1 MAKQKRRRSREVED
15 GGYIYRQYSDG
26 SITIIAT
33 KDPAG
38 QKLVGVRLTQESDPK
53 RWNAITASIGTWKQ
67 FRHDRAAQ
75 LTATGLKSI
84 AIIGGAVAATRKP
97 KKGKKKGRKVTASLP
112 MPELPEEEEETSGTV
127 FGLPTPVVAVGGL
140 AVVGLIAYLVFS
152 GGSKDSDAKG
162 RRSREAA

>member
-1 MAKQKRRRSREVED
+1 MAKKKRQRSREVEE

-26 SITIIAT
+26 SVTVVAT

-38 QKLVGVRLTQESDPK
+38 QKLVGVRITQESDPK

-97 KKGKKKGRKVTASLP
+97 KKGKKRGHKVTASLP
-112 MPELPEEEEETSGTV
+112 MPELPEEEEEASGTIL
-127 FGLPTPVVAVGGL
+127 GLPTPIVVVGGL
-140 AVVGLIAYLVFS
+140 ATVGLIAYLMFS
-152 GGSKDSDAKG
+152 GGSKDSEKG

>member
-1 MAKQKRRRSREVED
+1 MAKKKHRRSREVEKD
-15 GGYIYRQYSDG
+15 GYIYRQYSDG

-38 QKLVGVRLTQESDPK
+38 QKLVGVRITQKSDPK
-53 RWNAITASIGTWKQ
+53 RWSAITAVIGTWKQ

-97 KKGKKKGRKVTASLP
+97 KKGHKKKGHKVTASLP
-112 MPELPEEEEETSGTV
+112 MPELPEEEEEASGTIL
-127 FGLPTPVVAVGGL
+127 GLPTPVVVVGGL
-140 AVVGLIAYLVFS
+140 ATVGIIAYLMFS
-152 GGSKDSDAKG
+152 GGSKDSDKG